1 MDLYNTKYYDA
12 NFEHYSELLDKYE
25 GIKVSPSAVRSILM
39 EENILSP
46 MAHRSTKKK
55 NEKKLLEEQKK
66 NTTSKK
72 EINRIESKILE
83 IEDVH
88 PRRPRCAY
96 FGEMIQM
103 DASLHNWFGGDKSQL
118 HIAIDDATG
127 TIVGAYLTNRRH

>member
-72 EINRIESKILE
+72 EINKIESKILE
-83 IEDVH
+83 IED
-88 PRRPRCAY
+88 
-96 FGEMIQM
+96 
-103 DASLHNWFGGDKSQL
+103 SSS
-118 HIAIDDATG
+118 
-127 TIVGAYLTNRRH
+127 